1 MVHSTSIQKAVNLL
15 FTLNGATTNIRLYPS
30 ESAMVK
36 SGKMRVYQL
45 LTEILETE
53 ESLEFAEAEAKLLIQ
68 GDALREKL
76 QKSDRVHGFTSMMVD
91 LGINC
96 ITFQRG
102 IDETELADFLQI
114 LARSS
119 EEIHADGGLPALIE
133 HQNILHVKV
142 DEKIYTRTD
151 GRDKHPPPGAQ
162 GEDPAV
168 SELKEG
174 LLVNALKRIAASD
187 LAVFKDGGTSEALP
201 DAFAQLVGAGK
212 KKIIAMLLKRMESG
226 LAHDDPEIR
235 KSVAATMVKVDEKLE
250 ETGHTGLR
258 LEVSKILSG
267 WAQAETEAVNEFEL
281 VANRMGNLVRRLVAS
296 GKAENVGRIIESY
309 DRIARGELKRKE
321 AIHTVAQN
329 MIEQLAE
336 EELLDDL
343 MAKTFKKTGEED
355 LSSQKEDIE
364 TLVNL
369 GSKNL
374 ERLFERLRDSS
385 DMTERNRIIQTIT
398 QIGTP
403 ALPEIV
409 QQLKHDGPWYYS
421 RNLLLLLGRLGDE
434 NHVPTLERFL
444 VFQDYRVQREAIKSI
459 QALGGKNAGRILRD
473 NFEYV
478 DPQLQAYVISVI
490 GALHY
495 EPAVPWLIE
504 LLSSDMPMQKNADRD
519 EIREKAC
526 EALGRMKAEQAISV
540 LDSII
545 RKKKFFGKK
554 EPESIRSAAVRALS
568 EIKR

>member
-1 MVHSTSIQKAVNLL
+1 MHSPSIQKAVDLL
-15 FTLNGATTNIRLYPS
+15 FALNGATTSIRLYPP
-30 ESAMVK
+30 ESAIVK
-36 SGKMRVYQL
+36 SGIVRVYQL

-53 ESLEFAEAEAKLLIQ
+53 EFLEFAEAEAKLLIQ
-68 GDALREKL
+68 GGVLREKL

-91 LGINC
+91 LGSNC

-133 HQNILHVKV
+133 KQNIIHVRV

-151 GRDKHPPPGAQ
+151 GRDKYPNGAK

-187 LAVFKDGGTSEALP
+187 LEAFKDGGTSEALP
-201 DAFAQLVGAGK
+201 DVFAQLVGAGK

-235 KSVAATMVKVDEKLE
+235 KSVAATMAKVDEKLE

-258 LEVSKILSG
+258 LEISKILSG

-281 VANRMGNLVRRLVAS
+281 VANRMGNLVRSLAAS

-309 DRIARGELKRKE
+309 DRIAKGELKRKE
-321 AIHTVAQN
+321 AIHTIAQN

-336 EELLDDL
+336 EELLENL
-343 MAKTFKKTGEED
+343 MAKTFKKTGEEH

-369 GSKNL
+369 GAKNL

-409 QQLKHDGPWYYS
+409 QQLKHDGPWYYI
-421 RNLLLLLGRLGDE
+421 RNLVLLLGRLGNE
-434 NHVPTLERFL
+434 THVPALERFL
-444 VFQDYRVQREAIKSI
+444 VFQDYRVQREAIKSV
-459 QALGGKNAGRILRD
+459 QTLGGKNAGRILCD

-504 LLSSDMPMQKNADRD
+504 LLSSDIPMQKKANRD

-526 EALGRMKAEQAISV
+526 EAIGRMKAGQAISV

-554 EPESIRSAAVRALS
+554 EPESVRSAAARALA